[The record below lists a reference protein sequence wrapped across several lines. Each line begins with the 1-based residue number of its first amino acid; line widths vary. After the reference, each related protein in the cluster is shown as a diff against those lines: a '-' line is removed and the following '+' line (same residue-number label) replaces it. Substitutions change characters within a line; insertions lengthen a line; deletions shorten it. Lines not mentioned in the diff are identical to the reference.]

1 MTALVEGGGREGRV
15 SRLRVAVDALV
26 TGCAVHVR
34 ITWCVQT
41 LVVAGGLLDSG
52 IFLNYKQCLSMAS
65 QYD

>member
-34 ITWCVQT
+34 ITVC
-41 LVVAGGLLDSG
+41 ADSG
-52 IFLNYKQCLSMAS
+52 GGWGLAGQWHLFELQTMS
-65 QYD
+65 QHGIPV